1 MTAVEL
7 ADSKRRSERGG
18 KPRPDRF
25 ARSSA
30 SALRRRSIR
39 GSSASALRRRSIRG
53 WIAARLLRVLS
64 AVLQRL
70 PDGPL
75 HRVAHLIGGLLYR
88 IQPQRRRLVR
98 GNLERVVHSLAA
110 RDMGGERVAAA
121 ARDPRALDGLVRDAF
136 GHYVRGYLEGAILPA
151 YARAERLARVQPD
164 DPAQVEHAFGNATDP
179 ARQSPLIIVG
189 LHFGALEIPGLWAT
203 KMLGRQI
210 TAPMETIG
218 DPDLQSYFERSRR
231 GTGLNVIPVEKAA
244 TELRASLAKG
254 GAVGLVADRPVGGSG
269 TPVELFGAPAR
280 LPVGPAVLALESG
293 AAVWL
298 IATRRI
304 GSNQYRARIEEIV
317 VPTDGTRRER
327 LSAFLAAQSVAFERA
342 IADAPEQWWT
352 AFFPIWDDI
361 RA

>member
-7 ADSKRRSERGG
+7 AERKRRSERGA
-18 KPRPDRF
+18 RPPPSRF

-39 GSSASALRRRSIRG
+39 G
-53 WIAARLLRVLS
+53 WVAARLLRVMS

-75 HRVAHLIGGLLYR
+75 HRSAHLIGGVLYR
-88 IQPQRRRLVR
+88 TQPGRRRLVR
-98 GNLERVVHSLAA
+98 GNLERVVRSLAE
-110 RDMGGERVAAA
+110 RGMGTDRVAAA
-121 ARDPRALDGLVRDAF
+121 ARDPQALDRLVRDAF
-136 GHYVRGYLEGAILPA
+136 GHYVRGYLEGAILPT
-151 YARAERLARVQPD
+151 YASDERLARVQPD
-164 DPAQVEHAFGNATDP
+164 DPVQVERAFGGTTDAAQP
-179 ARQSPLIIVG
+179 SGHPLIIVG

-203 KMLGRQI
+203 RKIGRQI

-244 TELRASLAKG
+244 TVLRATLAAG
-254 GAVGLVADRPVGGSG
+254 GAIGLVADRPVGGSG

-280 LPVGPAVLALESG
+280 LPFGPAVLALESG
-293 AAVWL
+293 APVWL
-298 IATRRI
+298 IATRRE
-304 GSNQYRARIEEIV
+304 GTNQYRAHIEEIFL
-317 VPTDGTRRER
+317 PMTGTRRER
-327 LSAFLAAQSVAFERA
+327 LSAFLNAQAGAFERA